1 MSMFEAF
8 RVALSGLAAN
18 RLRAILTTLG
28 IVIGVSAVISLIS
41 LGRGVEDYIASEFE
55 GLGSNLLIVIP
66 QAPSNPNRTRR
77 EPLTTKEAR
86 DLLDPSIAPSIA
98 DLAVSYQ
105 MAGIV
110 KAGSESFTTNVVGV
124 SANVLTVR
132 SWSVRS
138 GGQFISDND
147 LEDTARVVVLGSGAV
162 EELYG
167 DMAYDPVGETVRIN
181 ERPFTVIGVLEET
194 GSALLSDDDYVFVPL
209 TTAQTRLSNARA
221 GDGSYR
227 VNTFWINAVSKERMD
242 QATAEIEAYMRVAHN
257 VVFDGD
263 EDYAVAN
270 QQDILNTVG
279 QITGLLTIVLGMISG
294 ISLLVGGIGIMNIM
308 LVSVTERTR
317 EIGLRKAVGARGQD
331 IMTQFLIESVVLSIL
346 GGLIGVG
353 IGFLVTIIGTAAIP
367 DLKLSLTADAI
378 LLATGVSSFIGVFFG
393 LYPASRAARMRPI
406 DALRFE

>member
-1 MSMFEAF
+1 MGVWEAF
-8 RVALSGLAAN
+8 RVAIAGLLSN

-41 LGRGVEDYIASEFE
+41 LGRGVENYIASEFE
-55 GLGSNLLIVIP
+55 GLGANLLIVIP
-66 QAPSNPNRTRR
+66 QAPTNPNRVRR
-77 EPLTTKEAR
+77 EPLTTNEAR

-98 DLAVSYQ
+98 DLAVTYQ
-105 MAGIV
+105 MAGVV
-110 KAGSESFTTNVVGV
+110 KFGSESYSTTIVGA
-124 SANVLTVR
+124 SANLPTVR
-132 SWSVRS
+132 SWTIRS
-138 GGQFISDND
+138 GGQFIGDGD
-147 LEDTARVVVLGSGAV
+147 IEDTTRVAVLGTGVV

-167 DMAYDPVGETVRIN
+167 DSSYDPVGETVRIN

-194 GSALLSDDDYVFVPL
+194 GSALLSDDDYVYVPL

-221 GDGSYR
+221 SDGSYR
-227 VNTFWINAVSKERMD
+227 VTSFWVNAVSKERMD
-242 QATAEIEAYMRVAHN
+242 QATAEIEAYMREAHN
-257 VVFDGD
+257 VIFEGD

-279 QITGLLTIVLGMISG
+279 QITGILTIVLGLIAG
-294 ISLLVGGIGIMNIM
+294 ISLVVGGIGIMNIM

-331 IMTQFLIESVVLSIL
+331 ILTQFLIESIVLSIL

-353 IGFLVTIIGTAAIP
+353 IGYLVTIIGTAALP

-393 LYPASRAARMRPI
+393 LYPASRAAQMRPI